1 MARYIEPI
9 CRLCRRN
16 GEKLFLKGARCFTP
30 KCAIDKRPKPPGQAA
45 GRRRRR
51 FSDRGLQ
58 LREKQKARYTYG
70 MLERQFKRIFKLAE
84 KQAGITGDN
93 LLVLLERRLDNVV
106 FVMGF
111 ARSRTHGRQLI
122 SHGHFSVNQR
132 KVTVPSFIVDEG
144 DEVKIRP
151 RSAQYEDIKQVVGQN
166 KNKTVPSW
174 IAVDW
179 DNMSA
184 KIAALPTRQDITLP
198 VEEHYIVE
206 LYSK

>member
-1 MARYIEPI
+1 MSRYGDPV
-9 CRLCRRN
+9 CRQCRV
-16 GEKLFLKGARCFTP
+16 EKTKLFLKGD
-30 KCAIDKRPKPPGQAA
+30 KCESEKCPVERRGYAPGQH
-45 GRRRRR
+45 GRARKRILGY
-51 FSDRGLQ
+51 GLQ
-58 LREKQKARYTYG
+58 LREKQKLKRFYG
-70 MLERQFKRIFKLAE
+70 MTERQFHLFFRRAE
-84 KQAGITGDN
+84 RQKGITGEN
-93 LLVLLERRLDNVV
+93 LLAMLERRLDNVV
-106 FVMGF
+106 YVTGF

-132 KVTVPSFIVDEG
+132 KVTVPSFIVDAG

-151 RSAQYEDIKQVVGQN
+151 RSAQVEDIKQVVDQN
-166 KNKTVPSW
+166 KKKTVPSW

-179 DNMSA
+179 DNMTV

>member
-1 MARYIEPI
+1 MSRHGEPI
-9 CRLCRRN
+9 CRQCRV
-16 GEKLFLKGARCFTP
+16 EKTKLFLKGD
-30 KCAIDKRPKPPGQAA
+30 KCQSEKCPVERRGYAPGQH
-45 GRRRRR
+45 GRARKRILGY
-51 FSDRGLQ
+51 GLQ
-58 LREKQKARYTYG
+58 LREKQKLKRFYG
-70 MLERQFKRIFKLAE
+70 MTERQFHLFFRRAE
-84 KQAGITGDN
+84 RQKGITGEN
-93 LLVLLERRLDNVV
+93 LLAMLERRLDNVV
-106 FVMGF
+106 FVTGF

-151 RSAQYEDIKQVVGQN
+151 RSAQFEDIKRVVDQN
-166 KNKTVPSW
+166 KNKTVPGW
-174 IAVDW
+174 LAADW
-179 DNMSA
+179 DNMIV

>member
-1 MARYIEPI
+1 
-9 CRLCRRN
+9 
-16 GEKLFLKGARCFTP
+16 
-30 KCAIDKRPKPPGQAA
+30 
-45 GRRRRR
+45 
-51 FSDRGLQ
+51 
-58 LREKQKARYTYG
+58 
-70 MLERQFKRIFKLAE
+70 
-84 KQAGITGDN
+84 
-93 LLVLLERRLDNVV
+93 
-106 FVMGF
+106 MGF

-132 KVTVPSFIVDEG
+132 KVTIPSFIVDEG

-151 RSAQYEDIKQVVGQN
+151 RSAQYEGIKQVVGQN

-184 KIAALPTRQDITLP
+184 KIAALPTRQDVTVP

>member
-1 MARYIEPI
+1 MSRYGDPV
-9 CRLCRRN
+9 CRQCRV
-16 GEKLFLKGARCFTP
+16 EKTKLFLKGD
-30 KCAIDKRPKPPGQAA
+30 KCESEKCPVERRGYAPGQH
-45 GRRRRR
+45 GRARKRILGY
-51 FSDRGLQ
+51 GLQ
-58 LREKQKARYTYG
+58 LREKQKLKRYYG
-70 MLERQFKRIFKLAE
+70 MTERQFRLFFRRAE
-84 KQAGITGDN
+84 RQKGITGEN
-93 LLVLLERRLDNVV
+93 LLAMLERRLDNVV
-106 FVMGF
+106 YVTGF

-132 KVTVPSFIVDEG
+132 KVTVPSFIVDAG

-151 RSAQYEDIKQVVGQN
+151 RSAQVEDIKQVVDQN

-179 DNMSA
+179 DNMTV